1 MRHIS
6 PYPSLTF
13 SLPYLT
19 SSQASPPPQP
29 PPHRGNYL
37 DVEQQGSWPET
48 QQSCLNV
55 LFPVSVISPGV
66 SKLPREKEDRS
77 GVYRMSVFKVTLCV
91 SHFFFFFLR
100 KKHRFFWWWINN
112 TKRNLVKGE
121 GEIIEQ
127 EDCGFPGTWIFCRRR
142 EKWMKFVRRA
152 HIFSAEG

>member
-1 MRHIS
+1 M
-6 PYPSLTF
+6 
-13 SLPYLT
+13 
-19 SSQASPPPQP
+19 
-29 PPHRGNYL
+29 
-37 DVEQQGSWPET
+37 
-48 QQSCLNV
+48 QSCLNV

-91 SHFFFFFLR
+91 SHFFFFLR